1 MEFARL
7 AAELAKGDEKNFL
20 SSARIAY
27 ENRCVPY
34 EEANLTHLQIPVE
47 TETLANGLR
56 VVVSPDHSAP
66 IATIGVYYQIGFRLE
81 PRGRSGF
88 AHLFEHMMFQGS
100 EHAGKMEHIRLVNSS
115 GGVLN
120 GSTYLDLTNYYE
132 VVPSNALERVLWLE
146 ADRMRALKVDD
157 ENLRNQRDVVKEE
170 IRVRVLNQPY
180 GGFPELDMAPIAYRK
195 WPNAHNYLGDFAD
208 LDAASLA
215 DVRAFFNTY
224 YAPNNA
230 VLLMVGDVDSKQAFA
245 LARRYFDDIP
255 RQPLPPAADVTEP
268 PQREERR
275 GVVEEK
281 FAQIPALAIGYH
293 APPRH
298 DSDWCA
304 TVILDGILHGGRAGR
319 VYHNLVLEKQI
330 AIDTCMNDPLGS
342 AIDFNG
348 PTLLT
353 TTIFHKPEYS
363 PDATIAA
370 FDEVIRDV
378 CENLISEDELRQVQV
393 KVRAEFYSMLE
404 SGGAGVP
411 RFGLM
416 HALACFTLFDNDP
429 HRVNTILDNLSA
441 VTSTDVQAAARKY
454 LTRENRAIL
463 IRKPVAQPVAEQ
475 GIPEGVAQ

>member
-1 MEFARL
+1 M
-7 AAELAKGDEKNFL
+7 
-20 SSARIAY
+20 SHS
-27 ENRCVPY
+27 
-34 EEANLTHLQIPVE
+34 QIPVF

-66 IATIGVYYQIGFRLE
+66 VATVGVYYQIGFRLE

-120 GSTYLDLTNYYE
+120 GSTNYDFTNYFE

-170 IRVRVLNQPY
+170 VRVNVLNRPY
-180 GGFPELDMAPIAYRK
+180 GGFPWLDLPPVAFRNWA
-195 WPNAHNYLGDFAD
+195 NAHNFYGDFAD

-215 DVRAFFNTY
+215 DVRTFFNTY

-230 VLLMVGDVDSKQAFA
+230 VLVIVGDVDERNAFS
-245 LARRYFDDIP
+245 LTRRFFDDIP
-255 RQPLPPAADVTEP
+255 RQPRLPAADVSEP

-275 GVVEEK
+275 GEVEEK
-281 FAQIPALAIGYH
+281 FGQIPAMAIGYL
-293 APPRH
+293 APRRE
-298 DSDWCA
+298 DRDWYA
-304 TVILDGILHGGRAGR
+304 VVILDSILHGGRAGR
-319 VYHNLVLEKQI
+319 VYHSLVLEKQI
-330 AIDTCMNDPLGS
+330 ALETSTSDSWDAVS
-342 AIDFNG
+342 YSG

-363 PDATIAA
+363 ADAAISA
-370 FDEVIRDV
+370 FDEVIRGV
-378 CENLISEDELRQVQV
+378 REHRVTEDELNQV
-393 KVRAEFYSMLE
+393 KVKLRSDFYSTLE
-404 SGGAGVP
+404 SGGASAP

-416 HALACFTLFDNDP
+416 NALACFTLFDNDP
-429 HRVNTILDNLSA
+429 GRINAILDALLA
-441 VTSTDVQAAARKY
+441 VTPAEVQAAAQKY
-454 LTRENRAIL
+454 LARESRSIL
-463 IRKPVAQPVAEQ
+463 IRRPVAQRASAADLRHE
-475 GIPEGVAQ
+475 